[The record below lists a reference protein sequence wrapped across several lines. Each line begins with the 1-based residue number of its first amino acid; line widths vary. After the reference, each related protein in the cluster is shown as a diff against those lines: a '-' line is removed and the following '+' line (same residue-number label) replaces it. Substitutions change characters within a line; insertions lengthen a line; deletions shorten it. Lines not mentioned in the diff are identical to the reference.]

1 MSKIIGIGPTKTFTT
16 KDGTGTVITGR
27 TFFVTDPIEHGG
39 QGESANHFFLTEAK
53 YAGLG
58 FAPSVNTD
66 VEVLYNKF
74 GKVQTLRQI
83 DEGVDFGDS
92 K

>member
-16 KDGTGTVITGR
+16 KDGTVITGR

-39 QGESANHFFLTEAK
+39 QGESADHFFLTEAK

-58 FAPSVNTD
+58 FSPATGME
-66 VEVLYNKF
+66 VEVSYNKY
-74 GKVQTLRQI
+74 GKIQTMRQI
-83 DEGVDFGDS
+83 DEGVDFGNS